1 MKTAVIGVGVAG
13 SSHLFDLVSSNAFD
27 VVAVCSSHKE
37 KAQEAAEIFGVP
49 APYADVAE
57 LLSAHSLDAVV
68 IAAPPHA
75 TAGILKCCL
84 AAGAWVIVD
93 KPAAHSGP
101 ALRAVI
107 EDAGAKAGR
116 ARVAYNRR
124 YQGHVSRAR
133 DLIAAHALGPLAS
146 VDCQWAGPFTRRY
159 TSSSTYRVHVGPGD
173 AVLLDTVCHVIDT
186 LAILGL
192 GTLTADQARLT
203 ALPTGAE
210 VAAEIRLTDQDLQV
224 PVTVSVQDHGED
236 DEWQITA
243 HGQRG
248 FLELDRHELRGEC
261 DGLPIRLAA
270 SDVRPVDDLLLLD
283 TGQPAYGATLEE
295 AAQVLE
301 TIDKIRATA
310 GQARRAWTRPRAKAL
325 GRLNGAC

>member
-13 SSHLFDLVSSNAFD
+13 SSHLFDLMSSEYFD
-27 VVAVCSSHKE
+27 VVAVCASHE
-37 KAQEAAEIFGVP
+37 DKAQETAEIFGVP
-49 APYADVAE
+49 SAHADVTE
-57 LLSAHSLDAVV
+57 LLAAHSLDAVV
-68 IAAPPHA
+68 IATPPHA
-75 TAGILKCCL
+75 TAGILTCCL

-93 KPAAHSGP
+93 KPAAHNGP

-107 EDAGAKAGR
+107 ENAGAQAGR

-133 DLIAAHALGPLAS
+133 DLIAALALGPLTS
-146 VDCQWAGPFTRRY
+146 VHCQWAGPFRQRY
-159 TSSSTYRVHVGPGD
+159 SSTSTYRVHAGPGD

-192 GTLTADQARLT
+192 GALAADETRLT
-203 ALPTGAE
+203 ALPMGAE
-210 VAAEIRLTDQDLQV
+210 VAAEIRLTDQELQV
-224 PVTVSVQDHGED
+224 PVTVSVQDRGED

-243 HGQRG
+243 HGRKG

-261 DGLPIRLAA
+261 GGLPIRLAA

-301 TIDKIRATA
+301 TIDRIRAVA
-310 GQARRAWTRPRAKAL
+310 SRPRRAWTRPRAKAL